1 MSVFTKIVTGVFGKK
16 SDRDMKMLT
25 PYIDKI
31 NTIYDE
37 LVNLTDDELK
47 NRFNK
52 IKDDVKE
59 QMLIA
64 NKQLMGE
71 GLKSDELK
79 TALHDIELNLI
90 NDNMVEVF
98 AIV

>member
-52 IKDDVKE
+52 IKDDMKI
-59 QMLIA
+59 IA
-64 NKQLMGE
+64 VGTVDEVLKLSLKNE
-71 GLKSDELK
+71 LKSNGKSYIKSGRYL
-79 TALHDIELNLI
+79 LSR
-90 NDNMVEVF
+90 
-98 AIV
+98 